1 MHLPRRTLAAL
12 LPALALAAS
21 AVAAPA
27 QGGRVVVDAAAVR
40 GLETRLDSLSATLP
54 PEQRQ
59 LLTDLLRRAAGA
71 PADNP
76 AGTTVRP
83 VFYSPGG
90 RGIIVQGGRSPI
102 IVQGGRSPIIVQ
114 GGRTPAGTV
123 DPRPTDP
130 NAPRPGNGAVAI
142 GPKQDDPRAP
152 GTGAV
157 AIGPKQDDPGAP
169 RPSNGAV
176 AIGPKQD
183 DPGAPRP
190 TQILAI
196 GPKQDDPRTPQGA
209 LAGRLTELGATLPEA
224 QRGALDWML
233 QRAGGSHGTPGG
245 LPPGRKPSLAQALG
259 ILAIGPK
266 QDDPAP
272 PPPATRWVLQF

>member
-1 MHLPRRTLAAL
+1 MRLPRRTLAAV
-12 LPALALAAS
+12 LPALALAAT
-21 AVAAPA
+21 AAAAPA
-27 QGGRVVVDAAAVR
+27 QRGQVVVDAAAVR
-40 GLETRLDSLSATLP
+40 GLETRLDSLAATLP
-54 PEQRQ
+54 AEQRQ
-59 LLTDLLRRAAGA
+59 LLTDLLLRAAAA

-90 RGIIVQGGRSPI
+90 RGIIVQGGRTAI
-102 IVQGGRSPIIVQ
+102 VVQGGRAA
-114 GGRTPAGTV
+114 AGTAT
-123 DPRPTDP
+123 PRPADP
-130 NAPRPGNGAVAI
+130 NAPRPGSGAVAI

-169 RPSNGAV
+169 RPGNGAV

-190 TQILAI
+190 TNILAI
-196 GPKQDDPRTPQGA
+196 GPKQDDPRSPQGA
-209 LAGRLTELGATLPEA
+209 LVARLTELGATLPAA

-233 QRAGGSHGTPGG
+233 QRAAGSPGTPGSPGG
-245 LPPGRKPSLAQALG
+245 LPPGRKPSLAQSLG

-272 PPPATRWVLQF
+272 PPPANTRWVLQF

>member
-1 MHLPRRTLAAL
+1 MRLPRRTLAAV
-12 LPALALAAS
+12 LPALALAAT
-21 AVAAPA
+21 AAAAPA
-27 QGGRVVVDAAAVR
+27 QRGQVVVDAAAVR
-40 GLETRLDSLSATLP
+40 GLETRLDSLAATLP
-54 PEQRQ
+54 PEQR
-59 LLTDLLRRAAGA
+59 LLLADLLRRAAAA

-90 RGIIVQGGRSPI
+90 RGIIVQGGRSAI
-102 IVQGGRSPIIVQ
+102 IVQGGRAA
-114 GGRTPAGTV
+114 AGTV
-123 DPRPTDP
+123 NPRPTDP

-152 GTGAV
+152 G
-157 AIGPKQDDPGAP
+157 
-169 RPSNGAV
+169 NGAV

-190 TQILAI
+190 TNILAI
-196 GPKQDDPRTPQGA
+196 GPKQDDPRSPQGSLVA
-209 LAGRLTELGATLPEA
+209 RLTELGAALPEA

-233 QRAGGSHGTPGG
+233 QRAAGSPGTPGG
-245 LPPGRKPSLAQALG
+245 LPPGRKPSLAQSLG

-272 PPPATRWVLQF
+272 PPPVNTRWVLQF

>member
-12 LPALALAAS
+12 LPAIALAAS

-59 LLTDLLRRAAGA
+59 VLTDLLRRAAGA

-90 RGIIVQGGRSPI
+90 RGI

-152 GTGAV
+152 GAGAV
-157 AIGPKQDDPGAP
+157 A
-169 RPSNGAV
+169 
-176 AIGPKQD
+176 
-183 DPGAPRP
+183 
-190 TQILAI
+190 
-196 GPKQDDPRTPQGA
+196 
-209 LAGRLTELGATLPEA
+209 
-224 QRGALDWML
+224 
-233 QRAGGSHGTPGG
+233 
-245 LPPGRKPSLAQALG
+245 
-259 ILAIGPK
+259 
-266 QDDPAP
+266 
-272 PPPATRWVLQF
+272 

>member
-1 MHLPRRTLAAL
+1 MRIVRRTLFAAL
-12 LPALALAAS
+12 PVVALAATAAS
-21 AVAAPA
+21 APA
-27 QGGRVVVDAAAVR
+27 QGARVVVDAAAVS
-40 GLETRLDSLSATLP
+40 GLGARLDSLSATLP
-54 PEQRQ
+54 AEQRQ
-59 LLTDLLRRAAGA
+59 LLSDLLRRAAGA

-76 AGTTVRP
+76 QGTAVRP

-90 RGIIVQGGRSPI
+90 RGIIVQGGRAA
-102 IVQGGRSPIIVQ
+102 IVVQ
-114 GGRTPAGTV
+114 GGRTAAGAGTA

-190 TQILAI
+190 T
-196 GPKQDDPRTPQGA
+196 
-209 LAGRLTELGATLPEA
+209 
-224 QRGALDWML
+224 
-233 QRAGGSHGTPGG
+233 S
-245 LPPGRKPSLAQALG
+245 

>member
-21 AVAAPA
+21 AVSAPA
-27 QGGRVVVDAAAVR
+27 QGGRVVVDAAAIR
-40 GLETRLDSLSATLP
+40 GLGVRLDSLSATLP
-54 PEQRQ
+54 ADQR
-59 LLTDLLRRAAGA
+59 LLLSDLLRRAAGA

-76 AGTTVRP
+76 QGTAVRP

-90 RGIIVQGGRSPI
+90 RGIIVQGGRTA
-102 IVQGGRSPIIVQ
+102 IIVQ
-114 GGRTPAGTV
+114 GGRTAGAGTV

-152 GTGAV
+152 GTGVV

-169 RPSNGAV
+169 RPTNGAV

-190 TQILAI
+190 TNILAI
-196 GPKQDDPRTPQGA
+196 GPKQDDPRSPQGA
-209 LAGRLTELGATLPEA
+209 LVARLTELSGTLPEA
-224 QRGALDWML
+224 QRGALDWLL
-233 QRAGGSHGTPGG
+233 QRAGGSPGTPGG
-245 LPPGRKPSLAQALG
+245 LPPGRVPSLSQALG